1 MTDGPQRYSF
11 YALGLPYQMPSRMFA
26 SVGGYQH
33 MDARSDPD
41 FFCGHS
47 LLQWALT
54 PASARHDAAYHP
66 LPGFLHT
73 ILLKARYGLQPDKLL
88 SHVKRPRLDQ
98 INDPRLVRTLYQ
110 FTGECFAIDLK
121 GPDGAPGA
129 PNSYGDGQGV
139 EIDTFEHVL
148 AHNPAVWAWIRDN
161 AKKIAGI
168 NVPGE

>member
-1 MTDGPQRYSF
+1 
-11 YALGLPYQMPSRMFA
+11 MPSRMFS
-26 SVGGYQH
+26 SVGGYQR

-54 PASARHDAAYHP
+54 PPSAKHDANFHP
-66 LPGFLHT
+66 KPGFLHT

-88 SHVKRPRLDQ
+88 SHVKRPRLNQ
-98 INDPRLVRTLYQ
+98 INDERLVRTLYQ

-121 GPDGAPGA
+121 GPDGAPDA
-129 PNSYGDGQGV
+129 PNSYGDGQGT
-139 EIDTFEHVL
+139 EIETFESVL
-148 AHNPAVWAWIRDN
+148 SYKPELWEWIRDN
-161 AKKIAGI
+161 SKKIAGI